1 MLFWEALNASAEHP
15 NTSPANGNSLT
26 VRTRRLPY
34 DKRCIALTKSGT
46 RCRGRIRQ
54 GTDFCPFHDPELT
67 AERRRRLAARGGR
80 TRRRLSHL
88 PDGYLRKLTSQA
100 AIGQAMD
107 RLYREVRL
115 GTVSLEMGVVLF
127 RILARLL
134 DSDLIDNG
142 RCPKR
147 SKAARIRPR
156 LQELLTPDELAA
168 WQKATTNA
176 ALSSPDM
183 KPEAAPT
190 TPFERAVVQRRKPQE
205 TVTSPATRTLQAAS

>member
-1 MLFWEALNASAEHP
+1 MLFWEALSVSAEHQRI
-15 NTSPANGNSLT
+15 NPANGNSLT

-67 AERRRRLAARGGR
+67 AKRRRSLAAKGGR
-80 TRRRLSHL
+80 NRRRLSHL
-88 PDGYLRKLTSQA
+88 LDGYLRKLTSQA

-115 GTVSLEMGVVLF
+115 GTVSLEMGAILF
-127 RILARLL
+127 RILGRLL

-147 SKAARIRPR
+147 SKASRIRPK
-156 LQELLTPDELAA
+156 LQELLTPDERAA
-168 WQKATTNA
+168 WRKATRNA
-176 ALSSPDM
+176 ERSSPDT
-183 KPEAAPT
+183 KPEAGPT
-190 TPFERAVVQRRKPQE
+190 TAFERAVAQRRDSQPA
-205 TVTSPATRTLQAAS
+205 VTAPVTRTLQAAS